1 MVIIVTP
8 IRMFLWMHL
17 FIFSKLILTWYNVLQ
32 FPMKNTVE
40 RSLIEIRTQLRALPA
55 NINTAKTAADRQKL
69 LVSTVQEVNHALP
82 L

>member
-17 FIFSKLILTWYNVLQ
+17 FIFSKLILTWYNALQ

-40 RSLIEIRTQLRALPA
+40 RSLIDIRTQLRALPA

-69 LVSTVQEVNHALP
+69 LVSTVQEVNQALP

>member
-1 MVIIVTP
+1 MVIIVAP
-8 IRMFLWMHL
+8 IRMFLWMYL

-40 RSLIEIRTQLRALPA
+40 RSLIDIRTQLRALPA

>member
-8 IRMFLWMHL
+8 IRMFLWMYL

-40 RSLIEIRTQLRALPA
+40 RSLIDIRTQLRALPA

-82 L
+82 